1 MDQAIIL
8 DMIKNVILDFG
19 GVLFEIDYHA
29 PHRAFE
35 KLGWGNFNQDY
46 SQASQNEIYD
56 LLETGKIEP
65 EAFWQYLE
73 TKMPNASRDQIADAW
88 NSILL
93 HPISHRISKLS
104 LLKDNYRTFLL
115 SNTNAI
121 HAPVFEDM
129 MRKTGEWDTME
140 KAFEA
145 IHYSQ
150 NLGQRKPH
158 PATFLHVCQLHGL
171 QPEET
176 VFVDDSIQHVRGSQL
191 AGLVGLHLNGETELF
206 DLLSTAG
213 ISINP

>member
-1 MDQAIIL
+1 
-8 DMIKNVILDFG
+8 MIKNVILDFG

-88 NSILL
+88 
-93 HPISHRISKLS
+93 
-104 LLKDNYRTFLL
+104 LKDNYRTFLL

-191 AGLVGLHLNGETELF
+191 AGLVGLHLNGDTELF